1 MAPKKQENVDSKA
14 AAEPASKKQKTSAD
28 GGSEPPRRSARQAAQ
43 PAKKDENK
51 STASTGTKKGKADA
65 DSKKSAK
72 ASQTKSEEQEQ
83 KPEQKPKSSEGKKQ
97 GEKITTGKKSDTYGS
112 KNDPKVAPEGK
123 SAASGTNLPK
133 VGDTVQ
139 WKAMPG
145 WVTGEVVEIVK
156 ESKKVQGGKEV
167 KASADDPR

>member
-1 MAPKKQENVDSKA
+1 MAPKKQENVDSKPA
-14 AAEPASKKQKTSAD
+14 VEPASKKQKTSAD

-43 PAKKDENK
+43 PAKKEEGK
-51 STASTGTKKGKADA
+51 GAGTKTGKVSADA
-65 DSKKSAK
+65 KPGK
-72 ASQTKSEEQEQ
+72 ASQPKSEEQ